1 MEVDLKYM
9 KKILPEKIAPQG
21 VAEKFFHIYL
31 KDQCLV
37 ANVPEEEFMGKWTEL
52 QGMVGLMKT
61 DYVEE
66 DLSYELVEKTPI
78 GYDEASY

>member
-1 MEVDLKYM
+1 MEVDLKNM
-9 KKILPEKIAPQG
+9 KKILPEKNAPLR
-21 VAEKFFHIYL
+21 VSEKVFHIYL

-37 ANVPEEEFMGKWTEL
+37 ANVSEEEFSSKWTEL

-61 DYVEE
+61 EYKKE
-66 DLSYELVEKTPI
+66 DLSYEVVEKLPI